1 MKVITFGTFDLFH
14 IGHLAIL
21 ERAAEYGQVVVGVS
35 TDALTYKKKKRYPV
49 YNEQQR
55 ARIVAALSAVS
66 EVFYEESLE
75 KKRKYIIE
83 RRADL
88 LVMGDD
94 WKGNFDHLQDVC
106 KVLYLERTPSI
117 STTTTIETIID
128 RSTDVAN

>member
-21 ERAAEYGQVVVGVS
+21 ERAAEYGQLVVGVS